1 MSQSTFLVKGLYKAN
16 QTRNEQ
22 IVYQVNDAF
31 IYLRNVV
38 NKNEHPDQVI
48 NIFEKFLEAGNTSKK
63 FLNEILQIICSFYR
77 SKEIAKKV

>member
-1 MSQSTFLVKGLYKAN
+1 MSQSTFLVKGLYNAN

-38 NKNEHPDQVI
+38 NKNEHPDQVS
-48 NIFEKFLEAGNTSKK
+48 IFLKNSLKQVIHLKNS
-63 FLNEILQIICSFYR
+63 
-77 SKEIAKKV
+77 

>member
-1 MSQSTFLVKGLYKAN
+1 MSQSTFLVKGLYNAN
-16 QTRNEQ
+16 QTRNGQ

-31 IYLRNVV
+31 IYLRHVV

-63 FLNEILQIICSFYR
+63 FLNEILQIIHSFYR
-77 SKEIAKKV
+77 SKEITKKV